1 MKTPGILT
9 GLLIILTAILQ
20 IQDTSDMDNKPR
32 HTNRLI
38 NSTSP
43 YLLQHAHNPVDWH
56 PWDDEALERAKKE
69 DKPILVSIGYSTCHW
84 CHVMERESFENE
96 AIAKVMNEHFI
107 CIKVDREERPDVD
120 QVYMEAVQAMGL
132 NGGWPLNVFLT
143 PDQKPFYGGTYY
155 PPQSWEKLLRDI
167 AHTYKVRR
175 SELEASA
182 HKLTKHLAQSDV
194 ERFRSQAKAT
204 ELAHDLDAITVKLDT
219 AFDRT
224 WGGMNRA
231 PKFVMPSV
239 WMLLLRCY
247 YLSNDAAL
255 IDQINLTLKKIDM
268 GGIHD
273 QIGGGFARYSVDG
286 EWFAPHFEKMLYD
299 NGQLMSLY
307 AEAFAATGD
316 TEYRDVVESIFEWL
330 SREMTH
336 PDGGFYSALDADS
349 EGEEGKYYV
358 WTKAELDQLLG
369 EHAALIGAYYG
380 VTAEG
385 NWEKGNNILARS
397 NTDEEFLAKHQL
409 DAEQWRKILND
420 SKATLLRIR
429 EQRIKP
435 GLDDKIITAW
445 NGIMISGLAHAFRAT
460 GAVRYRDAAIKAMQ
474 FIDTHLREGTTL
486 YRSYKEKR
494 SSTTGFLDD
503 YAMTIQAAIDLY
515 EVTFDEAY
523 LEEADALLRYA
534 LEEFFDKKE
543 RYFFYAHH
551 EGESL
556 ITRKKEIFDNVIPS
570 SNSVM
575 ARNLNRLGLIY
586 DNRAWMELGNEMI
599 ASLADL
605 TRAEPNY
612 MSNWGIALL
621 ESKQPIA
628 EVVFIGDDAH
638 KLRAAFQSSFHP
650 FSLSLGTVT
659 QSNLPLLQGKDAIG
673 GRSTLYVCFDK
684 TCRLPVH
691 TVPEALQQ
699 VKESVTYSGGAR

>member
-1 MKTPGILT
+1 
-9 GLLIILTAILQ
+9 
-20 IQDTSDMDNKPR
+20 MDKKHR

-38 NSTSP
+38 TTTSP
-43 YLLQHAHNPVDWH
+43 YLLQHAHNPVDWY
-56 PWDDEALERAKKE
+56 PWGDEALEKAKKE

-96 AIAKVMNEHFI
+96 AIAQVMNENFV

-120 QVYMEAVQAMGL
+120 QIYMEAVQAMGL

-167 AHTYKVRR
+167 AKAFSTRR

-182 HKLTKHLAQSDV
+182 RTLTRHLEQSDV
-194 ERFRSQAKAT
+194 ERFRTRAAAT
-204 ELAHDLDAITVKLDT
+204 ELAHDVKAMMTQLAS
-219 AFDRT
+219 AFDTT

-239 WMLLLRCY
+239 WMLLLRCH
-247 YLSNDAAL
+247 YLSQDDAL
-255 IDQINLTLKKIDM
+255 LNQIHLTLKKIAM

-307 AEAFAATGD
+307 AEAYSATGGK
-316 TEYRDVVESIFEWL
+316 EYKDVIEDIFSWL

-336 PDGGFYSALDADS
+336 PEGGFYSALDADS

-358 WTKAELDQLLG
+358 WTKAEIDQHLG
-369 EHAALIGAYYG
+369 EQASLVNEYYG

-385 NWEKGNNILARS
+385 NWENGNNILARPS
-397 NTDEEFLAKHQL
+397 SDEEFLSKHQL
-409 DAEQWRKILND
+409 KAEQWRTILNE
-420 SKATLLRIR
+420 SKATLLRVR

-445 NGIMISGLAHAFRAT
+445 NGIMISGLTHAYRAT
-460 GAVRYRDAAIKAMQ
+460 SDVRYRDAAMKAMN
-474 FIDTHLREGTTL
+474 FINTHLREGTTL
-486 YRSYKEKR
+486 YRSFKGKR

-503 YAMTIQAAIDLY
+503 YAMTIRANIDLY

-523 LEEADALLRYA
+523 LDDAASLLRHA
-534 LEEFFDKKE
+534 MEDFFDKKE
-543 RYFFYAHH
+543 RYFYYAHH

-556 ITRKKEIFDNVIPS
+556 ISRKKEIFDNVIPS

-575 ARNLNRLGLIY
+575 ARKLRRLGLIY
-586 DNRAWMELGNEMI
+586 DNKEWIDLSTEMTGAFAEI
-599 ASLADL
+599 
-605 TRAEPNY
+605 TRTEPNY

-621 ESKQPIA
+621 ESKQPTA
-628 EVVFIGDDAH
+628 EVVFIGNDAH
-638 KLRAAFQSSFHP
+638 KLREEFQSGYYP
-650 FSLSLGTVT
+650 FSLSLGSASR
-659 QSNLPLLQGKDAIG
+659 SNLPLLEGKEALG
-673 GRSTLYVCFDK
+673 GQSTVYVCFNK

-691 TVPEALQQ
+691 TVPEAVEQ
-699 VKESVTYSGGAR
+699 VRAAVE